1 MRGQWNVI
9 LVLREVVVSIGRGN
23 QELPTE
29 AVLHSLFLFQTHT
42 QAHTHTHRRSDALW
56 LLHTSLVRPA
66 SSLVAI
72 PQACQRS
79 PSPGIKTYIHLQES
93 NSNPNPT
100 LDTSSPPPPF
110 KHLGHFTSI
119 KHPFHKGDEARSAGG
134 EPAFQGEQKPNRGNH
149 LGKLL
154 CCCSVAQSCLDSL
167 QPHGLQ
173 HARLPCP

>member
-1 MRGQWNVI
+1 MTEDEMLGWYHQLDGHEFEQAPRDGDGQ
-9 LVLREVVVSIGRGN
+9 G
-23 QELPTE
+23 
-29 AVLHSLFLFQTHT
+29 SL
-42 QAHTHTHRRSDALW
+42 ACYGPWD
-56 LLHTSLVRPA
+56 TSLVRPA

-72 PQACQRS
+72 PQACQLS

-93 NSNPNPT
+93 NSNPNLT
-100 LDTSSPPPPF
+100 LDMSSPPPPF

-167 QPHGLQ
+167 RPHGLQ